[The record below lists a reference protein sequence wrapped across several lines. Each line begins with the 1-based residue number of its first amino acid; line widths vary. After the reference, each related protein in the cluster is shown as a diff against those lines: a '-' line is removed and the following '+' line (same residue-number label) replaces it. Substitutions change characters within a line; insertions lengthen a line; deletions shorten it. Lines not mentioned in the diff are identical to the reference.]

1 MLTQG
6 TGMLAERYALEGV
19 IGRGGMADVYRATDT
34 VLEREVAIKVLRTHA
49 VTEHDRARFREEAML
64 LGSLQHP
71 GLVGVLDAGLSDD
84 DVPYLV
90 MDLVDGDSLATLL
103 HGSKVP
109 GHRVAR
115 LGADLADVLAYVH
128 QRDIVHRDIKPSNIL
143 IGRDGVVRLA
153 DFGIARMLGD
163 TTGHTATGT
172 TIGTA
177 AYIAPEQVR
186 GEAVTPASDMY
197 SLGLVFLEALTGRRA
212 YTGSPMEAALARLH
226 TAPLIP
232 TSLPTGWPGLLARM
246 TDVDASARPTAAQVA
261 QVLRHLE
268 DQPSPA
274 FDRRLG
280 GDTADT
286 GAMDVAPPARQQEVV
301 EPEDEAPRHR
311 PRWVWLAAVLVVVV
325 VVAGAFVVGTSSRGG
340 SSPDSDLPSGVSAQL
355 RQPLQDL
362 HDAIRK

>member
-1 MLTQG
+1 MLTRG
-6 TGMLAERYALEGV
+6 TGLLADRYALEGV

-34 VLEREVAIKVLRTHA
+34 VLEREVAVKVLRTHA
-49 VTEHDRARFREEAML
+49 VTEHDRARFRDEAKL

-84 DVPYLV
+84 DMPYLV
-90 MDLVDGDSLATLL
+90 MELVDGDSLAHLVQ
-103 HGSKVP
+103 GSKVP

-115 LGADLADVLAYVH
+115 VGADLADVLTYVH
-128 QRDIVHRDIKPSNIL
+128 ERDIVHRDIKPSNIL

-163 TTGHTATGT
+163 VSGHTATGT

-186 GEAVTPASDMY
+186 GEPVTPAGDIY
-197 SLGLVFLEALTGRRA
+197 SLGLVLLEALTGRRA
-212 YTGSPMEAALARLH
+212 YTGGPMEAALARLH

-246 TDVDASARPTAAQVA
+246 TDVAPQSRPSAREVA
-261 QVLRHLE
+261 YALRHLE
-268 DQPSPA
+268 DDPVAGP
-274 FDRRLG
+274 DRRLG
-280 GDTADT
+280 DSAAT
-286 GAMDVAPPARQQEVV
+286 GAMSVPVDADP
-301 EPEDEAPRHR
+301 EPRDDSHDDTGGRR
-311 PRWVWLAAVLVVVV
+311 PRGGWVVAALVVVV
-325 VVAGAFVVGTSSRGG
+325 LAAGAFVVGTSSRG
-340 SSPDSDLPSGVSAQL
+340 SSATHDDLPAGVSAEL

-362 HDAIRK
+362 HDAVRR